1 MDRRQVA
8 KLALMAAAAL
18 TPAAAA
24 ASTDS
29 GEKKKKTGGLSY
41 IPLDSVSAT
50 IVRRDGRRGVLSVET
65 GLDVPSPAL
74 HDYALQV
81 VPRLKAA
88 FVQAVQIYGAGMSP
102 GLPPNVDFLSRE
114 LQRQTDLTLGKPGAR
129 LLLGSVLIT

>member
-8 KLALMAAAAL
+8 KLALIAAAAL
-18 TPAAAA
+18 APAAAVA
-24 ASTDS
+24 GES

-50 IVRRDGRRGVLSVET
+50 IIRRDGRRGVLSVET
-65 GLDVPSPAL
+65 GLDIPSPAL

-88 FVQAVQIYGAGMSP
+88 FVQVVQIYGAGMSP

-129 LLLGSVLIT
+129 LLLGSVLVT

>member
-8 KLALMAAAAL
+8 KLALIAAATLA
-18 TPAAAA
+18 PAAAV
-24 ASTDS
+24 ASSDA

-50 IVRRDGRRGVLSVET
+50 TIRRDGRRGVISVET
-65 GLDVPSPAL
+65 GLDIPSPAL
-74 HDYALQV
+74 HDYALKV

-88 FVQAVQIYGAGMSP
+88 FVQTVQIYGAGMTP
-102 GLPPNVDFLSRE
+102 GAPPNVDFLSRE

-129 LLLGSVLIT
+129 LLLGSILVT